1 MVGKDECCMK
11 GRVLVI
17 DQGTTSTR
25 AIVFGAEGSPV
36 AAAQQEFAQI
46 YPRPG
51 WVEHNPKDIWRSV
64 LDTGRAAL
72 LKSNSNAS
80 DLAGVGIANQRETTL
95 VWNRKT
101 GKPIH
106 NAIVW
111 QDRRTAPHCAK
122 LKAQGLESLVSERT
136 GLLLDPYF
144 SATKIAWLLDNVENA
159 RTLAEQ
165 GDLAFGTVDSFLI
178 WRLTGG
184 RTHATD
190 STNASRTL
198 LLNIHS
204 GQWDEELLTLFRVPR
219 GMMPEVYDC
228 AANFGMA
235 EAKHFGLAL
244 PIRGVV
250 GDQQAALIGQACFR
264 PGMVKSTY
272 GTGCFILLNIG
283 AKASASNNKLLTTIA
298 YQWKGERTYAIEG
311 SIFSAGATVQWLRD
325 GLGVVAHAGE
335 TGDLAARADPDQRVY
350 IVPAFTGMGAPYW
363 DSEARAAI
371 MGLTRGSTRNEIARA
386 ALESVAYQTRDLIA
400 AMHSDS
406 RASEGDG
413 LQSVIRVD
421 GGMSASDWTMQFLS
435 DMLDAPVDRPEIVE
449 TTALGAAF
457 LAGWQSGLFPGPEEF
472 ASAWRAQCRFNPKMP
487 SAERESRYRGW
498 RDAVT
503 RVVAP
508 SKVGGQ

>member
-1 MVGKDECCMK
+1 MK

-25 AIVFGAEGSPV
+25 AIVFGADGAPV
-36 AAAQQEFAQI
+36 AAARQEFAQI

-51 WVEHNPKDIWRSV
+51 WVERNPDDIWRSV
-64 LDTGRAAL
+64 LETGREAL
-72 LKSNSNAS
+72 LKSDSRFS
-80 DLAGVGIANQRETTL
+80 ELVGLGIANQRETAL
-95 VWNRKT
+95 VWNRRT

-111 QDRRTAPHCAK
+111 QDRRTAPLCTK
-122 LKAQGLESLVSERT
+122 LKEQGLESMVSERT

-159 RTLAEQ
+159 RVLAER
-165 GDLAFGTVDSFLI
+165 GELAFGTVDSFLI
-178 WRLTGG
+178 WRATGG

-190 STNASRTL
+190 ATNASRTL

-204 GQWDEELLTLFRVPR
+204 GEWDEELLKLFRVPR
-219 GMMPEVYDC
+219 VMLPEVRDC
-228 AANFGMA
+228 AADFGITEAGHFGM
-235 EAKHFGLAL
+235 AL

-264 PGMVKSTY
+264 PGMVKATY
-272 GTGCFILLNIG
+272 GTGCFVLLNIG
-283 AKASASNNKLLTTIA
+283 AKAAASSNKLLTTIA
-298 YQWKGERTYAIEG
+298 YQWKGQRTYAIEG

-325 GLGVVAHAGE
+325 GLGIIAHASE
-335 TGDLAARADPDQRVY
+335 TGDLAAHADPGQRVY
-350 IVPAFTGMGAPYW
+350 IVPAFTGLGAPHW
-363 DSEARAAI
+363 DSESRAAI
-371 MGLTRGSTRNEIARA
+371 IGLTRGSTRKEIARA

-406 RASEGDG
+406 RASDG
-413 LQSVIRVD
+413 ELAHSVIRID
-421 GGMSASDWTMQFLS
+421 GGMSASDWTMQFLA
-435 DMLDAPVDRPEIVE
+435 DMLDAPVDRPDIIE

-457 LAGWQSGLFPGPEEF
+457 LAGWQAGLYPGPDEF
-472 ASAWRAQCRFNPKMP
+472 AGAWRSERRFTPKMP
-487 SAERESRYRGW
+487 RGERESRYLGW
-498 RDAVT
+498 RDAVA

-508 SKVGGQ
+508 SAARGP

>member
-1 MVGKDECCMK
+1 MK

-17 DQGTTSTR
+17 DQGTTSTC
-25 AIVFGAEGSPV
+25 AIVFGADAAPV
-36 AAAQQEFAQI
+36 AMAQREFPQI
-46 YPRPG
+46 FPREG
-51 WVEHNPKDIWRSV
+51 WVEHDPEDIWRSV
-64 LDTGRAAL
+64 LDTGREAL
-72 LKSNSNAS
+72 LKSESSAE
-80 DLAGVGIANQRETTL
+80 DLVGVGIANQRETTL

-101 GKPIH
+101 GKPIY

-111 QDRRTAPHCAK
+111 QDRRTAPQCAK
-122 LKAQGLESLVSERT
+122 LKAQGLESMVSERT

-190 STNASRTL
+190 ATNASRTL

-204 GQWDEELLTLFRVPR
+204 GKWDEELLRLFRVPSA
-219 GMMPEVYDC
+219 MMPEVYDC
-228 AANFGMA
+228 AANFGMT
-235 EAKHFGLAL
+235 EAQHFAMAL

-272 GTGCFILLNIG
+272 GTGCFVLLNTG
-283 AKASASNNKLLTTIA
+283 AKIVASDNRLLTTIA

-325 GLGVVAHAGE
+325 GLGIVARASE
-335 TGDLAARADPDQRVY
+335 TGDLAAQADPDQRIY
-350 IVPAFTGMGAPYW
+350 IVPAFTGLGAPHW
-363 DSEARAAI
+363 NSEARAAI
-371 MGLTRGSTRNEIARA
+371 IGLTRGATRMEIARA

-400 AMHSDS
+400 VMHADSGASD
-406 RASEGDG
+406 GDG
-413 LQSVIRVD
+413 AVVRVD

-435 DMLDAPVDRPEIVE
+435 DMLDAPVDRPHVVE

-457 LAGWQSGLFPGPEEF
+457 LAGWQSGLFAGPQEF
-472 ASAWRAQCRFNPKMP
+472 AKSWRSQRRFMP
-487 SAERESRYRGW
+487 RMSRAERESRYAGW
-498 RDAVT
+498 RDAVA

-508 SKVGGQ
+508 SAGRRA

>member
-1 MVGKDECCMK
+1 MK

-25 AIVFGAEGSPV
+25 AIVFGADAAPV
-36 AAAQQEFAQI
+36 AMAQREFPQI
-46 YPRPG
+46 FPREG
-51 WVEHNPKDIWRSV
+51 WVEHDPEDIWRSV
-64 LDTGRAAL
+64 LDTGREAL
-72 LKSNSNAS
+72 LKSESSAE
-80 DLAGVGIANQRETTL
+80 DLVGVGIANQRETTL

-111 QDRRTAPHCAK
+111 QDRRTAPQCAK
-122 LKAQGLESLVSERT
+122 LKAQGLESMVSERT

-159 RTLAEQ
+159 RALAEQ

-190 STNASRTL
+190 ATNASRTL

-204 GQWDEELLTLFRVPR
+204 GQWDEELLKLFRAPR
-219 GMMPEVYDC
+219 AMMPEVYDC
-228 AANFGMA
+228 AANFGMT
-235 EAKHFGLAL
+235 EAQHFGMAL

-272 GTGCFILLNIG
+272 GTGCFVLLNTG
-283 AKASASNNKLLTTIA
+283 AKIVASDNRLLTTIA
-298 YQWKGERTYAIEG
+298 YQWKGERTYAVEG

-325 GLGVVAHAGE
+325 GLGIVAQASE
-335 TGDLAARADPDQRVY
+335 TGDLAAQADPDQRIY
-350 IVPAFTGMGAPYW
+350 IVPAFTGLGAPHW
-363 DSEARAAI
+363 NSEARAAI
-371 MGLTRGSTRNEIARA
+371 IGLTRGATRKEIARA

-400 AMHSDS
+400 AMHADSGASD
-406 RASEGDG
+406 GDG
-413 LQSVIRVD
+413 AVVSRGWWNERQR
-421 GGMSASDWTMQFLS
+421 
-435 DMLDAPVDRPEIVE
+435 LDHAISRPTCSMRRSTDHDVVE

-457 LAGWQSGLFPGPEEF
+457 LAGWQSGLFAGPQEF
-472 ASAWRAQCRFNPKMP
+472 AKSWRSQRRFMP
-487 SAERESRYRGW
+487 RMSRAERESRYADG
-498 RDAVT
+498 AT
-503 RVVAP
+503 R
-508 SKVGGQ
+508 

>member
-1 MVGKDECCMK
+1 MK
-11 GRVLVI
+11 GRILVI

-25 AIVFGAEGSPV
+25 AIVFDADAAPV
-36 AAAQQEFAQI
+36 AMAQREFPQI
-46 YPRPG
+46 FPKEG
-51 WVEHNPKDIWRSV
+51 WVEHDPEDIWRSV
-64 LDTGRAAL
+64 LETGREAL
-72 LKSNSNAS
+72 IRSNSNTS

-111 QDRRTAPHCAK
+111 QDRRTALHCAK
-122 LKAQGLESLVSERT
+122 LKAEGLERLVAERT

-144 SATKIAWLLDNVENA
+144 SATKIAWLLDNVETA

-184 RTHATD
+184 RTHVTN

-204 GQWDEELLTLFRVPR
+204 GDWDDELLKLFRVPR
-219 GMMPEVYDC
+219 AMLPDVSDC
-228 AANFGMA
+228 AADFGMA
-235 EAKHFGLAL
+235 ETAHLGMAL
-244 PIRGVV
+244 PIRGVA

-264 PGMVKSTY
+264 PGMVKATY
-272 GTGCFILLNIG
+272 GTGCFVLLNTG
-283 AKASASNNKLLTTIA
+283 AKAIASNNTLLTTVA
-298 YQWKGERTYAIEG
+298 YQWKGRRTYAIEG

-325 GLGVVAHAGE
+325 GLGIVAHASE
-335 TGDLAARADPDQRVY
+335 TGDMAARADPGQRVY
-350 IVPAFTGMGAPYW
+350 IVPAFTGLGAPHW
-363 DSEARAAI
+363 NSEAHAAI

-386 ALESVAYQTRDLIA
+386 ALESVAYQTRDLIG
-400 AMHSDS
+400 AMRADS
-406 RASEGDG
+406 GASEADG
-413 LQSVIRVD
+413 AQSVIRVD
-421 GGMSASDWTMQFLS
+421 GGMSASDWTMQFLA
-435 DMLDAPVDRPEIVE
+435 DMLDAAVDRPAVVE
-449 TTALGAAF
+449 TTALGSAF

-472 ASAWRAQCRFNPKMP
+472 ASAWRAQRRFNPMMS

-508 SKVGGQ
+508 STVRGP

>member
-1 MVGKDECCMK
+1 MK
-11 GRVLVI
+11 GRILVI

-25 AIVFGAEGSPV
+25 AVVFGADAMPL
-36 AAAQQEFAQI
+36 AMAQQEFRQI
-46 YPRPG
+46 FPREG
-51 WVEHNPKDIWRSV
+51 WVEHDPEDIWRSV
-64 LDTGRAAL
+64 LETGREAL
-72 LKSNSNAS
+72 LKSESKS
-80 DLAGVGIANQRETTL
+80 SGLAAVGIANQRETTL

-101 GKPIH
+101 GKPIQ

-122 LKAQGLESLVSERT
+122 LRAQGLESLVAERS

-159 RTLAEQ
+159 RALAEQ
-165 GDLAFGTVDSFLI
+165 GELAFGTVDSFLI

-184 RTHATD
+184 KSHVTD
-190 STNASRTL
+190 ATNASRTL

-204 GQWDEELLTLFRVPR
+204 GEWDDELLRLFRIPR
-219 GMMPEVYDC
+219 AMMPEVRDC
-228 AANFGMA
+228 AADFEMAETEHFGM
-235 EAKHFGLAL
+235 AL
-244 PIRGVV
+244 PIRGVA

-272 GTGCFILLNIG
+272 GTGCFALLNTG
-283 AKASASNNKLLTTIA
+283 AKAVVSSNKLLTTVA
-298 YQWKGERTYAIEG
+298 YQWKGRRTYAIEG

-325 GLGVVAHAGE
+325 GLGILAHASE
-335 TGDLAARADPDQRVY
+335 TGDLAARADPSQRVY
-350 IVPAFTGMGAPYW
+350 IVPAFTGLGAPYW

-371 MGLTRGSTRNEIARA
+371 LGLTRGSTRKEIARA
-386 ALESVAYQTRDLIA
+386 ALESVAYQTRDLLA
-400 AMHSDS
+400 AMRSDS
-406 RASEGDG
+406 GTLDVDG
-413 LQSVIRVD
+413 AQSVIRVD
-421 GGMSASDWTMQFLS
+421 GGMSASDWTMQFLA
-435 DMLDAPVDRPEIVE
+435 DMLDAPVDRPAVVE
-449 TTALGAAF
+449 TTAVGAAF

-472 ASAWRAQCRFNPKMP
+472 ASAWRAQHRFNPEMP

-508 SKVGGQ
+508 STVRGQ